1 VSREE
6 LRIYLVTENEC
17 LEGQEGDMERRVT
30 GRVQRD
36 SLEIDCLTK
45 LRVSI
50 GDLRLE
56 ESILVEAMEEDR
68 MGEEKEWNVGPYKRI
83 YR

>member
-1 VSREE
+1 MSREE

-36 SLEIDCLTK
+36 SLEIDCLTE

-56 ESILVEAMEEDR
+56 WILVEVMEEDR